1 MFILAEIPPIDAE
14 KAVLRRRL
22 RRLRR
27 DLARNREPASERA
40 AELAPLELWPAA
52 RDVAGY
58 LAMPVEIDPAPLLR
72 RLASAGARILLP
84 AVTAHGG
91 PLTFREAGARDR
103 LVADLVGLP
112 APPPSA
118 AAGVPSLLIT
128 PLLAFDRSGGRLGQG
143 GGFYDRT
150 LRELRRQGAVFAVG
164 LAFAGQEVERTPIG
178 PGDEPLDAV
187 LTEKGYI
194 AFRKG

>member
-1 MFILAEIPPIDAE
+1 
-14 KAVLRRRL
+14 
-22 RRLRR
+22 
-27 DLARNREPASERA
+27 
-40 AELAPLELWPAA
+40 
-52 RDVAGY
+52 
-58 LAMPVEIDPAPLLR
+58 
-72 RLASAGARILLP
+72 
-84 AVTAHGG
+84 
-91 PLTFREAGARDR
+91 
-103 LVADLVGLP
+103 
-112 APPPSA
+112 
-118 AAGVPSLLIT
+118 LLIT